1 MFRAADVVVLN
12 KIDLLPYVDFDVER
26 AVANAREVNP
36 DITVLRV
43 SARNGVGLD
52 AWYDWLRRELAVAR
66 ETPLI

>member
-1 MFRAADVVVLN
+1 MFRAAEVIVLN

-43 SARNGVGLD
+43 SARSGEGLD
-52 AWYDWLRRELAVAR
+52 AWYDWLRRERADAR
-66 ETPLI
+66 EATLV